1 MLFFLMDG
9 GKIAAADCNKAKGK
23 PCHIIKCHLT
33 QVNNHFTRWNRPAL
47 KSRELFLIWILIS
60 LIEIYCQLYWK
71 DADEKETAMVQ
82 GMWRAEQATIY
93 IPIGIGL
100 GPGEYIVH
108 QTVKKRKW
116 N

>member
-1 MLFFLMDG
+1 
-9 GKIAAADCNKAKGK
+9 
-23 PCHIIKCHLT
+23 
-33 QVNNHFTRWNRPAL
+33 L

-82 GMWRAEQATIY
+82 DMWRAEQATIY

-108 QTVKKRKW
+108 QTANKGKEKKMELNKEVLCLETY
-116 N
+116 NKYLHSPEPTSKHVH